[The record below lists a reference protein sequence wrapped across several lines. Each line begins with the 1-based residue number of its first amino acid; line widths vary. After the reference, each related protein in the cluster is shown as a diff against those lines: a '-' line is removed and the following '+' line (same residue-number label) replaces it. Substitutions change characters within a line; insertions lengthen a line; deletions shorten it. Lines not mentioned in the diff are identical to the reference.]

1 MPTEFLDKYLKA
13 RKEKNSILCVGLDPG
28 LREFRKND
36 VIPERYEKGDIE
48 ENLLDFC
55 LDMVEQTADCACA
68 IKPNS
73 QYLLF
78 TLGIRELK
86 KLNKKAHQEGLV
98 SILDHKLGDIGST
111 NEAAFYWIAEA
122 GFDAV
127 TFSPF
132 AGNIEEATKAAH
144 DRSLGLLVLTFMS
157 NVEAGWI
164 QKQSLFEWRPLYQ
177 KIAEEIKT
185 YGSDGA
191 IMGATGHHI
200 TMDDIRMVRSLIG
213 SEPLILFPGVG
224 RQGGSL
230 HAVIGA
236 GGENILIN
244 VGRDIIYSNSP
255 KKKAQEY
262 QREMN
267 AIVKEFREQQQEKLG
282 KKRK

>member
-1 MPTEFLDKYLKA
+1 MPTVFLEKYLKA
-13 RKEKNSILCVGLDPG
+13 RREKDSILCVGLDPG
-28 LREFRKND
+28 LPEFRKSD
-36 VIPERYEKGDIE
+36 VIPERYKKGDIE
-48 ENLLDFC
+48 ENLLEFC
-55 LDMVEQTADCACA
+55 LDMVEQTSDYACA

-78 TLGIRELK
+78 ALGVKELK
-86 KLNKKAHQEGLV
+86 KLNKKAHNEGLI
-98 SILDHKLGDIGST
+98 SILDHKLGDIGTT
-111 NEAAFYWIAEA
+111 NEAAFYWMAET

-144 DRSLGLLVLTFMS
+144 ERSLGLLVLTFMS

-177 KIAEEIKT
+177 KIAEELKT
-185 YGSDGA
+185 YASDGA

-200 TMDDIRMVRSLIG
+200 TMDDIKLVRSILG
-213 SEPLILFPGVG
+213 PESLILFPGVG
-224 RQGGSL
+224 RQGGNL
-230 HAVIGA
+230 RAVIGA

-244 VGRDIIYSNSP
+244 VGRDIIYSDSP
-255 KKKAQEY
+255 KQKAQEY

-267 AIVKEFREQQQEKLG
+267 AVIKEFREQEQG
-282 KKRK
+282 KKKT